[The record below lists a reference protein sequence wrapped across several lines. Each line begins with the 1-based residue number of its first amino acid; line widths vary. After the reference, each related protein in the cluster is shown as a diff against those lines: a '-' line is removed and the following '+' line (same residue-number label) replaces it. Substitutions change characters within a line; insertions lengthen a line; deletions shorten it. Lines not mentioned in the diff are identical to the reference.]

1 MLLPIWQKIW
11 PPCIQCNINNNQQGG
26 SSMAAKKTVEIRTE
40 QKGEKLFIMKDFVQT
55 PQDVIR
61 GKQKVTFAE
70 RWSRRCGN
78 P

>member
-1 MLLPIWQKIW
+1 
-11 PPCIQCNINNNQQGG
+11 
-26 SSMAAKKTVEIRTE
+26 MAAKKTVEIRTE